1 MTIFCARRRVLTG
14 SLALAL
20 AAPCAIAQ
28 TSAASSGD
36 QGASSN
42 PKTLDKVTVTGSR
55 IPRSEIEGD
64 APVSVITGE
73 QIKAQGYT
81 TLYEFLGSM
90 PQVSTPEF
98 GNGISTW
105 GNNAANA
112 RSINLRNLGAD
123 HTLLLI
129 NGYRVTDYPV
139 PGTFGQSTFQN
150 YNNIPVGMVDHIEV
164 LGSGASSI
172 YGSDAVAGVINVIL
186 KKTYQGDN
194 IKLTGGGATRGG
206 RAYGDFLYTG
216 GRSGE
221 KWHLLYTY
229 EHTNRSPLWGRD
241 RPYTDAQSDAGYGA
255 WNPSQRL
262 FGFGNGAGLALTNGA
277 NKQVDGG
284 NGPYIAPPAGAC
296 GRFGNNFSL
305 YHKQTVATSGNQ
317 VLPGVMDGGYYCQ
330 QNADYGNWV
339 LSPGLR
345 ADNFYVAGDYQLTE
359 KLQAYGSVGLFTN
372 TGTTNT
378 QLPGLGPIAGLP
390 GSGNS
395 VFYDQTTG
403 QVIGN
408 YSRQLTPQ
416 ELGSYGNTHTRE
428 KNWDIHAGLRGR
440 IFDDRFNWDFNV
452 GSSKYIVHQ
461 YYTGLNQQGMFDFFF
476 GPQLGNTTINGVSMP
491 VYALNA
497 ERFWNPITPSQ
508 YATFGVNGEDSAYT
522 WMNQAVFNL
531 NGDLFEMG
539 NGQSVGFAGVLE
551 VNHQGFH
558 LAPDPRG
565 NTLEFSNP
573 FQNYITGGG
582 TRTRYSAAT
591 EFRVPLL
598 DSLTWTI
605 SGRLDKYQDHSVANI
620 AKTYGIGLEWRPI
633 DGLLLRGT
641 YGTNFHAPDMQAIYL
656 ANSQQTVGF
665 YADPLL
671 RIQTGDRTCQAY
683 QHSTYFPQYQT
694 GSRELLPETGHSWT
708 YGFVWDVPGI
718 DGLSVSVDYWK
729 MGINNAI
736 KWIGQGTALDDEAG
750 CRTGLQVN
758 GAPYVAHAVGSAY
771 CQQAIHNVTRD
782 ASGNIVGLRT
792 GPINVASLYVSGVDS
807 TLTYKYN
814 TSNWGSFKFDLN
826 YTNNL
831 SYQERD
837 LPSDPLVNTRYNYP
851 ATKTVF
857 NANWHINAWDFTL
870 HGERTG
876 GVRAPNYGGCVVLPN
891 GIQPGVGDADCVIYK
906 GHYPNWVIFSTA
918 ASYAI
923 NDKLKVGLNIANIFD
938 KVGVIPYYAGG
949 FEYIA
954 TNQGAG
960 YVGREVFLSL
970 DWKID

>member
-1 MTIFCARRRVLTG
+1 MIMFRARRRVLAG
-14 SLALAL
+14 SLGLAL
-20 AAPCAIAQ
+20 FAPFAMAQ
-28 TSAASSGD
+28 TSPPSSDDAPPG
-36 QGASSN
+36 S
-42 PKTLDKVTVTGSR
+42 KTLDKVVVTGSR

-129 NGYRVTDYPV
+129 NGYRVPDYPV

-164 LGSGASSI
+164 LASGASSI

-186 KKTYQGDN
+186 KKNYQGDN

-206 RAYGDFLYTG
+206 RTYGDFLYTG
-216 GRSGE
+216 GHSGE

-229 EHTNRSPLWGRD
+229 EHTNRLPLWGRD
-241 RPYTDAQSDAGYGA
+241 RRYTDSEADAGYGA

-262 FGFGNGAGLALTNGA
+262 FGFNNSSGLSLTNS
-277 NKQVDGG
+277 DG
-284 NGPYIAPPAGAC
+284 NYIAPPAGVC
-296 GRFGNNFSL
+296 GQFGNNFSL
-305 YHKQTVATSGNQ
+305 RHQQTVNTQGNQ
-317 VLPGVMDGGYYCQ
+317 VLPGVNDLGYYCQ
-330 QNADYGNWV
+330 QNAVYSNWV

-345 ADNFYVAGDYQLTE
+345 ADNAYVAGDYQLTDT
-359 KLQAYGSVGLFTN
+359 LQAYGSVGLFTN
-372 TGTTNT
+372 TGSTNT
-378 QLPGLGPIAGLP
+378 QLPALGPIAGLP
-390 GSGNS
+390 GSGGTS
-395 VFYDQTTG
+395 FYDQTTG
-403 QVIGN
+403 QVINN
-408 YSRQLTPQ
+408 YTRQLAPQ
-416 ELGSYGNTHTRE
+416 EMGSYGNTHTRE
-428 KNWDIHAGLRGR
+428 QNWDIHAGLRGTLL
-440 IFDDRFNWDFNV
+440 DSRFNWDLNL
-452 GSSKYIVHQ
+452 GTAKYIVHQ
-461 YYTGLNQQGMFDFFF
+461 SYTGLNEQGMFDFFF
-476 GPQLGNTTINGVSMP
+476 GPQLGNTSIGGATMP

-497 ERFWNPITPSQ
+497 DRFWNPITPAQ
-508 YATFGVNGEDSAYT
+508 YATFAVNGTDSAYT

-558 LAPDPRG
+558 LSPDARG
-565 NTLEFSNP
+565 NTLDFSNP
-573 FQNYITGGG
+573 FQNDITGGG

-598 DSLTWTI
+598 DTLTWTI
-605 SGRLDKYQDHSVANI
+605 SGRLDKYQDHSIANI
-620 AKTYGIGLEWRPI
+620 AKTYGVGIEWRPI

-656 ANSQQTVGF
+656 NNSQQTVGF
-665 YADPLL
+665 YSDPLL
-671 RIQTGDRTCQAY
+671 CIQTGDRSCQAF

-694 GSRELLPETGHSWT
+694 GSRDLLPETGHSWT
-708 YGFVWDVPGI
+708 YGFVWDIPGVE
-718 DGLSVSVDYWK
+718 GLSLSADYWE
-729 MGINNAI
+729 MGIGNAI
-736 KWIGQGTALDDEAG
+736 KWIGQGTALADEAG
-750 CRTGLQVN
+750 CLTGLQVN
-758 GAPYVAHAVGSAY
+758 GAPYIAHELGSPY
-771 CQQAIHNVTRD
+771 CQQAIQNVVRD
-782 ASGNIVGLRT
+782 ANGNIISLHT
-792 GPINVASLYVSGVDS
+792 GPLNVASLYVSGIDS
-807 TLTYKYN
+807 TLTYKFN
-814 TSNWGSFKFDLN
+814 TANWGSFKFDLN

-831 SYQERD
+831 SYKERD
-837 LPSDPLVNTRYNYP
+837 LPSDPLLNTRYQFP

-857 NANWHINAWDFTL
+857 NANWHLNAWDLTL

-876 GVRAPNYGGCVVLPN
+876 GVRAPNYGGCEVLPN
-891 GIQPGVGDADCVIYK
+891 GIQPGVGDPGCVIYK

-923 NDKLKVGLNIANIFD
+923 NDKLKVGLNISNIFD

-954 TNQGAG
+954 TNQGAN
-960 YVGREVFLSL
+960 YTGREVLLSL